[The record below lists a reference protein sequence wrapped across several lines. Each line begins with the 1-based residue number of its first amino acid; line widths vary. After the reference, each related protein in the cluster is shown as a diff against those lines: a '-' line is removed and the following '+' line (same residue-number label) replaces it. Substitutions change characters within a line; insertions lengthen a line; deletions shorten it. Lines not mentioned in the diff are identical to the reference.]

1 METRSSHSDSSFGS
15 ICCGSMAESACGV
28 LRGDDAA
35 DDDDD
40 EAEGARVGRR
50 TRGSASGKARIGDF
64 TGDRGGFS
72 RRFFAGTGEG
82 ERDAACLLDLGE
94 MSSSAGQSSA
104 AVGTASAS
112 GVVSG
117 VRGDSGTDGGG
128 RTK

>member
-15 ICCGSMAESACGV
+15 VCCGSTAESACGV
-28 LRGDDAA
+28 LCGDDTS
-35 DDDDD
+35 DDDD
-40 EAEGARVGRR
+40 EPEPARAGRR

-82 ERDAACLLDLGE
+82 ERDAACLFDLGE